1 MGLGW
6 LRLLLSLLVMD
17 AHFEGFRGTVQPW
30 LVQQFGVDQL
40 SYIGSGGVA
49 VTGFFVISGYVIAYV
64 LARNYDTR
72 CWNGIGRF
80 YLGRALRIY
89 PLYLLVLGGYGS
101 VLIALGRW
109 PLLSPGALLDNLLL
123 LPYAVRNSVADFNIV
138 GTLQL
143 SQQLLIGPAW
153 TLTLDL
159 LLYVAAPLLLVR
171 RDTTWL
177 VWLIGL
183 VYGLIFAALSD
194 SRPPLWF
201 AYFYSSLPPYGFAFA
216 SGALVFHYRERW
228 RPPVWLTGLAVGLVA
243 VLLWLPL
250 GLTNTP
256 LNQVLLT
263 LAFAVWVARL
273 GQRPRVGRGEQLAGD
288 LTYATYLLH
297 VPILQGL
304 QASGF
309 AHPVLATA
317 ALTYGLGLLAVYSVE
332 YPLDRW
338 RAVLTAGGMKQERQA
353 PEPGWLPGGRLVAGG
368 LMALWLFICGWGLVV
383 NLPMAGQA
391 VAWRSTAC
399 PTTWQCAVGMNWAEV
414 QFTTA
419 GEWRLPVAAP
429 LPRRWVV
436 DVRHY
441 GVQGEAFAGFG
452 LQLAGGASGRA
463 GILRHGDR
471 CKLLLPPGGPQPVLA
486 WWNTDCRL
494 PHRLVLDLTTG
505 WPVLAL
511 DSLWVLPL
519 PPLVAV
525 ESALTAE
532 QETTG
537 GARIE
542 QVFVGS
548 RR

>member
-525 ESALTAE
+525 ELALTAE
-532 QETTG
+532 QKTTG